1 MTTRPERTW
10 VAGLKAA
17 ALFGVTYFAF
27 AEVGLRLRGDAHVA
41 VFWPAAGLAAATF
54 SYTAA
59 RYRGFLLAGLT
70 VVIVSDNMI
79 HGVAPLLAFGYAVA
93 NGVESLVAGAWLA
106 RRLPQ
111 RRRIVRLRDVGSL
124 MTAAVIGPIAG
135 TAVMFGILTANSQP
149 QLFESLTLWFA
160 ADAVGIALVGPAILA
175 ALSLRREPTRRTI
188 PLVLLLGVATAA
200 TLFLVD
206 IASRATD
213 RNFAYLVIVPLLVAA
228 LWLGQ
233 RGTSILVASTAA
245 FMVWWTSTGAG
256 PFLRT
261 GSTLDPVIASQLFMT
276 VVQLTVLCMSVEAT
290 RRRDLIAEMQGVLDA
305 AVEAVL
311 VVDEQGTIRRVNRG
325 AESMFGG
332 APSHLTGEPI
342 TRFLDDDDV
351 ALGELRLTK
360 GRRSQEEEFWAEV
373 SAGSIA
379 EPSGRRR
386 RALII
391 RDVSERIATEQRV
404 KRLQDEFVANMTHEL
419 RTPLTA
425 IIGYSD
431 HLLTNPGSDSAGEDL
446 QIIKTSAET
455 LQELVTDILDFK
467 KATSE
472 QPQMEWLDLE
482 PIAVESIALMRKAAA
497 QRGIRITAALETCT
511 KVRGDRQQL
520 ESAIRNLLSN
530 AIKYSAPGDT
540 VQISITR
547 DEHTVVLAVRD
558 EGIGIADEDQ
568 KKLSQRFFRAGNVGS
583 VPGSGLG
590 LAMVREIAGA
600 HAGELKLTSR
610 LGHGTTAELRLPAA
624 AATA

>member
-1 MTTRPERTW
+1 
-10 VAGLKAA
+10 
-17 ALFGVTYFAF
+17 
-27 AEVGLRLRGDAHVA
+27 
-41 VFWPAAGLAAATF
+41 
-54 SYTAA
+54 
-59 RYRGFLLAGLT
+59 
-70 VVIVSDNMI
+70 
-79 HGVAPLLAFGYAVA
+79 
-93 NGVESLVAGAWLA
+93 
-106 RRLPQ
+106 
-111 RRRIVRLRDVGSL
+111 
-124 MTAAVIGPIAG
+124 
-135 TAVMFGILTANSQP
+135 
-149 QLFESLTLWFA
+149 
-160 ADAVGIALVGPAILA
+160 
-175 ALSLRREPTRRTI
+175 
-188 PLVLLLGVATAA
+188 
-200 TLFLVD
+200 
-206 IASRATD
+206 
-213 RNFAYLVIVPLLVAA
+213 
-228 LWLGQ
+228 
-233 RGTSILVASTAA
+233 VASTAA

-332 APSHLTGEPI
+332 APSHLTGEPVS
-342 TRFLDDDDV
+342 RFLDDDDV